1 MAKFTPTR
9 TFKLE
14 PGKSWKQTRTGL
26 AMCRCGRGYRTERVQ
41 HPDAGQRVDGT
52 MDILEVCGSCAEEIF
67 EEQRREGRD
76 L

>member
-52 MDILEVCGSCAEEIF
+52 MDTLHLCALCAKELYDADQEAL
-67 EEQRREGRD
+67 RD
-76 L
+76 